1 MKREQKREQNHVK
14 KISIIHLN
22 NSPNNQELKIYS
34 SKRRNILNTPEIIN
48 NNIKNTS
55 YNTISDACRVSK
67 RIYKPKL
74 SSDKNNEKIERVS
87 TDILEPKY
95 IYKREINLNRNQY
108 DKIELSKN
116 SNNNFLSY
124 NYSTSNSFEKKNDIY
139 KNNSSIHIINQ
150 SKKNK
155 ESDNKN
161 KDNILKNNTTIFI
174 SGSSKHNKVKS
185 DLNQYMPDY
194 NIIKSKTI
202 NKDNTSPKKAQ
213 TPLISL
219 IKNKYQQKNDLNI
232 GKEENRVKFSRRLEI
247 TEKTEVLL
255 PNQKFKPFEQYEKK
269 ENPIIEIKKNIDGKN
284 IRTIKETLIKTTIK
298 NSIINTPNSYIVKNS
313 SLPKVTLIK
322 KKTTKEYITK
332 IKFYSNSIDLNKNSN
347 IINKFEQ
354 QRKNNS
360 IHQFIDIKNEKQ
372 IINENKTNN
381 KRPSNPNV
389 KNEANIITNEKESNN
404 EPKVES
410 GKTYVEKNNILK
422 TTEKSKRNIKNT
434 VYSNVIN
441 NNINKS
447 HKRNNSNKASNI
459 NKSKINNIIR
469 RNIQNNN
476 YNTINN
482 ETRKINLNIYNGINN
497 EQENISN
504 KYNKNSSNTKEN
516 TSNNKNTNKL
526 FTENDFNYFQGVNNE
541 SQLLSE
547 IVNLNGSMNNFT
559 VSDSKLSSKIL
570 FDIPTNLDF
579 DKNEIIDKNEE
590 KKDIIK
596 EKLNMFEEK
605 INKNENKYNK
615 YQKLNEF
622 INEFNDDEKKD
633 NFNLNNN
640 APKGDKTSSD
650 EIKSPILDSNQ
661 NDEKLNQMQISN
673 INLSLKE
680 CEENETDDINNISNG
695 ENTNNI
701 DNKNITGSIMFINSN
716 IDKNIHIQNGLENY
730 SINMDAN
737 NSTDNFN
744 IIECENNSKNN
755 EQAFINKLESIKNKI
770 NNKQKKELDNEQEII
785 ENNDIDEKNLENEYD
800 IGNEEK
806 FFNPLTKYE
815 NRFNLDQINPF

>member
-1 MKREQKREQNHVK
+1 M
-14 KISIIHLN
+14 L
-22 NSPNNQELKIYS
+22 
-34 SKRRNILNTPEIIN
+34 
-48 NNIKNTS
+48 
-55 YNTISDACRVSK
+55 
-67 RIYKPKL
+67 
-74 SSDKNNEKIERVS
+74 
-87 TDILEPKY
+87 
-95 IYKREINLNRNQY
+95 
-108 DKIELSKN
+108 
-116 SNNNFLSY
+116 
-124 NYSTSNSFEKKNDIY
+124 
-139 KNNSSIHIINQ
+139 
-150 SKKNK
+150 
-155 ESDNKN
+155 
-161 KDNILKNNTTIFI
+161 
-174 SGSSKHNKVKS
+174 
-185 DLNQYMPDY
+185 
-194 NIIKSKTI
+194 
-202 NKDNTSPKKAQ
+202 
-213 TPLISL
+213 
-219 IKNKYQQKNDLNI
+219 
-232 GKEENRVKFSRRLEI
+232 
-247 TEKTEVLL
+247 
-255 PNQKFKPFEQYEKK
+255 
-269 ENPIIEIKKNIDGKN
+269 
-284 IRTIKETLIKTTIK
+284 
-298 NSIINTPNSYIVKNS
+298 
-313 SLPKVTLIK
+313 
-322 KKTTKEYITK
+322 
-332 IKFYSNSIDLNKNSN
+332 
-347 IINKFEQ
+347 
-354 QRKNNS
+354 
-360 IHQFIDIKNEKQ
+360 
-372 IINENKTNN
+372 
-381 KRPSNPNV
+381 
-389 KNEANIITNEKESNN
+389 
-404 EPKVES
+404 
-410 GKTYVEKNNILK
+410 
-422 TTEKSKRNIKNT
+422 
-434 VYSNVIN
+434 
-441 NNINKS
+441 
-447 HKRNNSNKASNI
+447 
-459 NKSKINNIIR
+459 
-469 RNIQNNN
+469 
-476 YNTINN
+476 
-482 ETRKINLNIYNGINN
+482 
-497 EQENISN
+497 
-504 KYNKNSSNTKEN
+504 
-516 TSNNKNTNKL
+516 
-526 FTENDFNYFQGVNNE
+526 TENDFNYFQGVNNE

-570 FDIPTNLDF
+570 FDIPINLDF

-680 CEENETDDINNISNG
+680 CEENENDDINNISNG